1 MHRIPVLHTQ
11 ISSTE
16 NECQGPPRG
25 VFGCSWAAGKMA
37 TSLVKVN
44 GTEVS
49 VEDSGKTVVNINI
62 TQESWLSYLVGAVSE
77 ASQKWKAGRKKW
89 KEVESGKK
97 EPAPETPKF
106 PPGSPAKAKCTGEQ
120 KVLGGVQIL
129 LGITCLGLG
138 GLLCVMSDYVPAIGS
153 GAPFWMGGLFVVSG
167 SGSVLS
173 ERRRGCCWVLLA
185 AFFNLTSVVAAC
197 VGLALGA
204 ADVRYL
210 TYTPYWVDQ
219 LCERGDRDL
228 SWMATQIPS
237 HDWREDQCKYKMESM
252 LKIVGGVQVLLLI
265 FSVAALCVALFCFG
279 YGLRRLCCRWRAAS
293 EDYVAIRDP
302 EVPPPYE
309 EPAKEE
315 VAA

>member
-1 MHRIPVLHTQ
+1 
-11 ISSTE
+11 
-16 NECQGPPRG
+16 
-25 VFGCSWAAGKMA
+25 MA

-153 GAPFWMGGLFVVSG
+153 GAPFWMGGL
-167 SGSVLS
+167 
-173 ERRRGCCWVLLA
+173 VLLA

-252 LKIVGGVQVLLLI
+252 L
-265 FSVAALCVALFCFG
+265 
-279 YGLRRLCCRWRAAS
+279 AAS